1 MRTMKRTMGCEIELT
16 IYARKDMSV
25 IESFLTDKQQFQSCA
40 HYSNGVNEWQ
50 WHETLEEA
58 EAWCDKFRGL
68 DLCEYITNILK
79 VATVDTDPM
88 KISDNWRA
96 FGALECALMVAGAN
110 IPKPGIN
117 FEFQEIEV
125 EQRGLFRVTHKR
137 RKETYREHVVR
148 LAKEW
153 LASKLTT

>member
-1 MRTMKRTMGCEIELT
+1 MKRTMGCEIELT
-16 IYARKDMSV
+16 ILARKDMSV
-25 IESFLTDKQQFQSCA
+25 VESFLTDKQQFRSCA

-68 DLCEYITNILK
+68 DLFNYVTNLLK
-79 VATVDTDPM
+79 AAPVECDALR
-88 KISDNWRA
+88 IFDNGRA
-96 FGALECALMVAGAN
+96 FGALECALMVAGVL
-110 IPKPGIN
+110 KPRQN

-148 LAKEW
+148 LAQEW
-153 LASKLTT
+153 LSNKLIK